1 MNCYF
6 NRGKKRLIG
15 RQLIKRKEVLMT
27 NVTRIAALVL
37 LAFGTA
43 VQGYAQTARVQGAY
57 AGTDP
62 QLATVDI
69 YFSVS
74 GVQVGVLEDIEGGGD
89 ATAFL
94 DILAGIPITAG
105 IAPGNSTSIA
115 DVIQSAQVTFG
126 ENTTNIVVASGLTD
140 PNAFAPNPDGLDVS
154 LTVFVLDTARESAV
168 NPTDLDFVFFHG
180 STDTPT
186 IDIFVRGGAQVAD
199 DLAYGGFSDYASLA
213 PGTYTLDVADATT
226 GAFLASFLADV
237 TAEMAGRAA
246 GVGLLGF
253 SDPSANQN
261 GAPLSLTAL
270 FAEGAVAWLPAALPT
285 GIEAAANDNEIVTA
299 FALSQNYPNPFNPNS
314 TISFALPEPHLVRLK
329 VYNMAGQYRRR
340 GCHRLLRHTSRHP
353 HHRRYC
359 AGQQHVDSR
368 RDSKCPGDLRRE
380 HDEHRRGKWADRPQR
395 VCAESRW
402 IGCIPDGVCSGH
414 SAGVGCQSNRS

>member
-1 MNCYF
+1 M
-6 NRGKKRLIG
+6 
-15 RQLIKRKEVLMT
+15 
-27 NVTRIAALVL
+27 
-37 LAFGTA
+37 
-43 VQGYAQTARVQGAY
+43 
-57 AGTDP
+57 
-62 QLATVDI
+62 
-69 YFSVS
+69 
-74 GVQVGVLEDIEGGGD
+74 
-89 ATAFL
+89 
-94 DILAGIPITAG
+94 
-105 IAPGNSTSIA
+105 
-115 DVIQSAQVTFG
+115 
-126 ENTTNIVVASGLTD
+126 
-140 PNAFAPNPDGLDVS
+140 
-154 LTVFVLDTARESAV
+154 FVLDTARESAV

-329 VYNMAGQYRRR
+329 VYNMAGQWITTLVNDHLPAGRYTVEFISSDLASGLYVYVIEAGAFRETRAMT
-340 GCHRLLRHTSRHP
+340 LL
-353 HHRRYC
+353 
-359 AGQQHVDSR
+359 
-368 RDSKCPGDLRRE
+368 K
-380 HDEHRRGKWADRPQR
+380 
-395 VCAESRW
+395 
-402 IGCIPDGVCSGH
+402 
-414 SAGVGCQSNRS
+414 